1 VHLGY
6 EACNKEAFKSF
17 IKQASKDLGPDD
29 HLVLVGDILDFWRRN
44 NVAVALENQ
53 DVLLELQ
60 SLKAKVHYVVGNHDY
75 LILSLAGK
83 LGESYPFKVS
93 KNVRLCD
100 AGKWFHFIHGYE
112 LEVLANLEPMTVE
125 AYEKLSEYLC
135 QMTEAFL
142 GRALSDLWK
151 VLQSIKVKFEKA
163 RNIIKGPERRGG
175 MDRVEALARS
185 EVKRLFLG
193 LMKDDVLVLG
203 HTHRPFI
210 DEDKKV
216 ANTGSWVS
224 EAAEQNTY
232 ITIENGKMTLK
243 KFS

>member
-1 VHLGY
+1 
-6 EACNKEAFKSF
+6 
-17 IKQASKDLGPDD
+17 
-29 HLVLVGDILDFWRRN
+29 
-44 NVAVALENQ
+44 
-53 DVLLELQ
+53 
-60 SLKAKVHYVVGNHDY
+60 
-75 LILSLAGK
+75 
-83 LGESYPFKVS
+83 
-93 KNVRLCD
+93 VRLCD

-232 ITIENGKMTLK
+232 ITIENGKMALK